1 MKRNQLI
8 WNYYCCVKNSFKS
21 IRIFPIWFYFHW
33 YVYRIIWW
41 KLSEDN
47 SIFSFFISPI
57 SLCHN
62 LKCLGKDL
70 LLQDQD
76 SVDNFPRPRRLL
88 ASGGRVLLNEIE
100 EMEEILKL
108 KTRMIVLQSKSYW
121 ILSNIGKISQK
132 YDRWYRNHFRQ
143 LLFLIVRYSPAVVQ
157 EFLDTRDSPG
167 VKLIDSLR
175 KCSYV
180 RLKQNL
186 FANTFHIS
194 SFYIVLW

>member
-132 YDRWYRNHFRQ
+132 IVDIEIILGNYYSLLLGTLRPWYKN
-143 LLFLIVRYSPAVVQ
+143 FLIPETRLVQ
-157 EFLDTRDSPG
+157 D
-167 VKLIDSLR
+167 
-175 KCSYV
+175 C
-180 RLKQNL
+180 
-186 FANTFHIS
+186 
-194 SFYIVLW
+194 